1 MSQDIWDNLKAW
13 QRYTLLVPFTL
24 YLISLT
30 TTMAGMETFGWLTVI
45 VLFAISVQYWFQHKR
60 WIWVT
65 LGWNWAFLGFWAVGI
80 LGAFFKLN
88 MENGE
93 TGYIIGEFRWIIIY
107 YMLTTM
113 ISLIY
118 DKPIFKKFL
127 VMILAFVS
135 LVSVYS
141 IVQFYT
147 GIDIARSEP
156 YAVGVAGKYWRAKGF
171 FQNTMTYSYAFGM
184 FFFFFA
190 SLIFYKLKG
199 LKAYNPLN
207 SEKATMVKKLLYVL
221 CLTVMATAL
230 LLTFTRG
237 LWLAFTITLLT
248 ATFVESKK
256 LFAKT
261 VSALVVL
268 MAVLYFSFPI
278 FSERFTSIADTGH
291 TSNLSR
297 FGLWE
302 ANIELFKENPIFGVG
317 HRQNWRHME
326 RLYAELNIENGFIG
340 HAHNNFFQFLS
351 TTGLIGVTLWIIIQF
366 LFLKL
371 GWQAYKNPEIKPIGM
386 GVLAAWLCFHLG
398 GGTEATFIDGE
409 SLHIYLFIMSMLI
422 IFKQKFTNQNS
433 EKAV

>member
-1 MSQDIWDNLKAW
+1 MSHDIWDNLKAW

-45 VLFAISVQYWFQHKR
+45 VLFGISVQYWLQHKK
-60 WIWVT
+60 WIWVS

-80 LGAFFKLN
+80 IGAFFKLN

-107 YMLTTM
+107 YMLATM
-113 ISLIY
+113 IALLY
-118 DKPIFKKFL
+118 DKPIFKKYLIMVFG
-127 VMILAFVS
+127 FVT

-156 YAVGVAGKYWRAKGF
+156 YAVGVAGQYWRAKGL
-171 FQNTMTYSYAFGM
+171 FQNTMTYSYSFGM

-190 SLIFYKLKG
+190 SLVYYKFKDQ
-199 LKAYNPLN
+199 KSFNPLSTDN
-207 SEKATMVKKLLYVL
+207 TSRVKNLIYLI
-221 CLTVMATAL
+221 CLGVMATAL

-237 LWLAFTITLLT
+237 LWLSFTITLLV

-261 VSALVVL
+261 TGALIAL
-268 MAVLYFSFPI
+268 MAILYFSFPI
-278 FSERFTSIADTGH
+278 FSERFSSIADTGH

-302 ANIELFKENPIFGVG
+302 ANVELFKDNPIFGVG
-317 HRQNWRHME
+317 HRQNWRYME
-326 RLYAELNIENGFIG
+326 ELYKELNIENGFIG

-351 TTGLIGVTLWIIIQF
+351 TMGIVGVSLWIIIQF

-371 GWQAYKNPEIKPIGM
+371 GWQAFKNPQTKPIGM

-398 GGTEATFIDGE
+398 GGTEATFIDSE

-422 IFKQKFTNQNS
+422 IYKIKNPKLNNS
-433 EKAV
+433 K